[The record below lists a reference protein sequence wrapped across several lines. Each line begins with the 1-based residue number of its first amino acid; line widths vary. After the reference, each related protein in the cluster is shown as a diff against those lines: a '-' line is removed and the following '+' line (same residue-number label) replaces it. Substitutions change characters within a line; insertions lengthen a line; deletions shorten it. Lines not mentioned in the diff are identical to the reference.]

1 VEQDKFTKWPIKRE
15 KIDERKN
22 KESKREEQKIPTKC
36 NKEREEHA
44 LD

>member
-1 VEQDKFTKWPIKRE
+1 M
-15 KIDERKN
+15 DEKN

>member
-1 VEQDKFTKWPIKRE
+1 M
-15 KIDERKN
+15 DEKN
-22 KESKREEQKIPTKC
+22 KETKREEKIIPTKC